1 MRVPF
6 DPLPKAMEGDQG
18 YQQKS
23 RISAIFLK
31 KLTTTFDP
39 LEYIKSINMVIKEPI
54 SLEGDQNWHGKRLPT
69 GRAKKSS
76 WPQISAGRGQ

>member
-1 MRVPF
+1 MRAPF

-23 RISAIFLK
+23 RVSAIFPK

-54 SLEGDQNWHGKRLPT
+54 IAAAPDFWT
-69 GRAKKSS
+69 
-76 WPQISAGRGQ
+76 AG

>member
-1 MRVPF
+1 MRAPF

-23 RISAIFLK
+23 RVSAIFPK

-54 SLEGDQNWHGKRLPT
+54 SFEGDQNWCGKRLRCSGSLPRP
-69 GRAKKSS
+69 GAL
-76 WPQISAGRGQ
+76 WISVLR